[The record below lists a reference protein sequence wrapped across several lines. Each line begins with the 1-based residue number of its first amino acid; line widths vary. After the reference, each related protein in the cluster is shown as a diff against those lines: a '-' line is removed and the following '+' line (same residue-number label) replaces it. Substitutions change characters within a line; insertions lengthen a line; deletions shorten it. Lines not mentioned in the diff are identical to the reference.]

1 MQAAPAKPIR
11 SGQMS
16 STSLRKAEAPAARAG
31 GPRAVDTSSTV
42 QKQQKDMQRAL
53 RIKANRDMAKRTSA
67 SFAVVLIFLI
77 FVLATPSY
85 QDHPNTVILFG
96 VLLVLSVALRV
107 AAAKSGR
114 SDDDLAEPAWIRNYG
129 LATTFMGLV
138 WAGFLVA
145 TFVHYK
151 AEWVFLL
158 LVLSTAGIASA
169 ATSSLAPNPTLAKVY
184 VNIMVVPIVFMG
196 VIGMTRVSL
205 TLSGLLF
212 LFVAALQIMIRDS
225 SRQLWSSLTTI
236 EEINLRKSDLEGVV
250 AEVGR
255 SSAKLKEAST
265 GLSAISGKMTQGAGA
280 MSAESNRVA
289 ELTVDFT
296 ANAKGIADAMRQ
308 LNEKT
313 NQMAHSIDGMTSAF
327 ATISHTTQKT
337 KSIAQDAA
345 RQAHSA
351 TQKVSELGKS
361 AQQVGK
367 ITEAINEISA
377 QTNLLALN
385 ATIEAARAGEAGKG
399 FSVVANEIK
408 ALANQTA
415 EATLQIKQQIVA
427 IQTAIGQTVTEID
440 QISKITAEINQS
452 SAASAD
458 SVAEQSE
465 TTKAIAAS
473 VVSASKEI
481 TAISADVIGSS
492 ATADTISAGIAGVS
506 SAAGEVATN
515 SAQVDAS
522 AETLMRLSGSLNEIV
537 AATHRV

>member
-1 MQAAPAKPIR
+1 MQAAPARLIH
-11 SGQMS
+11 SGK
-16 STSLRKAEAPAARAG
+16 TSQVPQRRTIIQTAGAG
-31 GPRAVDTSSTV
+31 GPKAIDAGAIAKRREEA
-42 QKQQKDMQRAL
+42 MQRGL
-53 RIKANRDMAKRTSA
+53 RIKANKDMAKRTAA

-77 FVLATPSY
+77 FVFATPSY

-96 VLLVLSVALRV
+96 TLLVLSVAARV
-107 AAAKSGR
+107 AAARSGHT
-114 SDDDLAEPAWIRNYG
+114 DDDLANPTWIRNYS
-129 LATTFMGLV
+129 LATTFMALV
-138 WAGFLVA
+138 WAGFLWA

-151 AEWVFLL
+151 SEWVFLL

-169 ATSSLAPNPTLAKVY
+169 ATSSLAPNPMLARVY
-184 VNIMVVPIVFMG
+184 VNIMVVPIIFMG
-196 VIGMTRVSL
+196 LAGMTRVSL
-205 TLSGLLF
+205 TLSGLLS
-212 LFVAALQIMIRDS
+212 LFVGALQIMIRDS
-225 SRQLWSSLTTI
+225 SRQLMGGLSTI
-236 EEINLRKSDLEGVV
+236 EKLNWQKADLEGVV
-250 AEVGR
+250 EEIGR
-255 SSAKLKEAST
+255 SSVELKEAST
-265 GLSAISGKMTQGAGA
+265 GLSTISGKMSHGAGA
-280 MSAESNRVA
+280 MSAESARVA

-327 ATISHTTQKT
+327 ASISQTTQKT

-345 RQAHSA
+345 RQAQSA

-377 QTNLLALN
+377 QTNMLALN
-385 ATIEAARAGEAGKG
+385 ATIEAARAGEAGRG

-415 EATLQIKQQIVA
+415 EATLQIKQQIDA
-427 IQTAIGQTVTEID
+427 IQTAIGQTVSEID
-440 QISKITAEINQS
+440 QISRITAEINQS

-458 SVAEQSE
+458 SVAEQTE
-465 TTKAIAAS
+465 TTKVIAAS
-473 VVSASKEI
+473 VVGASEEI

-506 SAAGEVATN
+506 AAAGEVAAS

-537 AATHRV
+537 AATRRV